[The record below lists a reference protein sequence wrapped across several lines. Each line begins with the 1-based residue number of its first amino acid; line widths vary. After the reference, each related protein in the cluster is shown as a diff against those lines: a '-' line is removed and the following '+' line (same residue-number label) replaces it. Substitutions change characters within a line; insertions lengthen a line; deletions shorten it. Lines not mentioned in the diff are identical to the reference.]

1 VTVTLKLR
9 TRLAIAGSLLI
20 ATTVATGI
28 WSVSSFRR
36 VSQVVGKTV
45 ADDERTTDATS
56 KLAGNLE
63 REDDAM
69 LLTLS
74 EEATG
79 RADLAVQ
86 RAKVT
91 AALHH
96 VATEL
101 DAPSER
107 EIATQLRTDIDAYHR
122 AVDAL
127 VARAQAPDARMQY
140 HENVNPLLRRA
151 VATTYQIRDRHFRSS
166 QAVAEWARDQSTRS
180 MEIVAAISLAA
191 LLLLIAIVYHL
202 ARVVMLPLGE
212 MRRAVEAIR
221 RSDFS
226 QRVGVRRDDELGRL
240 AGGLNQMADELE
252 EFRRANIGEVI
263 RAKETLEATLEALPD
278 AVVVIDEDRRVSSEN
293 PRAREILGSA
303 REGSLDD
310 LRLPASTLETIDA
323 VLRSGVAR
331 EPTVDLAKTIEVA
344 VDGSARRWLPRI
356 VPIKRRRGAVLVLS
370 DVTDLVR
377 LDEMR
382 LELVAVASH
391 ELRTPLTTLRM
402 TLLMLQ
408 ERAAHY
414 GDRDRDL
421 VATAMLG
428 IDQLSVLVD
437 EFLDLTQIEAGQL
450 RLHWGRVALQD
461 LVDTCVRAVAPSCD
475 AAEIAL
481 EVALAPGIPSSI
493 AGDRARIAM
502 VLSNVLSN
510 AVKYTPEHGRIALR
524 VAMAPDPRLVVIEV
538 TDTGSG
544 VPPELRERI
553 FERFFRVEHAR
564 GGEISL
570 AGVGIGLYIARQ
582 VIEAHG
588 GQIRC
593 EESADHG
600 AQFVL
605 TIPPEREEGRSR
617 DRPQRVTAAPAI
629 RRLGL

>member
-1 VTVTLKLR
+1 MTVTLRLR

-36 VSQVVGKTV
+36 VSQVVGVTV

-56 KLAGNLE
+56 KLAGSLE

-74 EEATG
+74 EEAKG

-91 AALHH
+91 AALQH

-107 EIATQLRTDIDAYHR
+107 EIATQLHTDIDAYHR
-122 AVDAL
+122 TVDAL
-127 VARAQAPDARMQY
+127 VARAQAPDARMHY
-140 HENVNPLLRRA
+140 HEDVNPLLRRA

-221 RSDFS
+221 QSDFS
-226 QRVGVRRDDELGRL
+226 QRVGVRRADELGQL

-252 EFRRANIGEVI
+252 QFRRANIGEVI
-263 RAKETLEATLEALPD
+263 RTKETLEATLEALPD
-278 AVVVIDEDRRVSSEN
+278 AVVVIDADRRVSSEN
-293 PRAREILGSA
+293 PRARETLGSA
-303 REGSLDD
+303 REGALGD
-310 LRLPASTLETIDA
+310 LRLPGSTLETIDS

-344 VDGSARRWLPRI
+344 VDGSARRLLPRV

-391 ELRTPLTTLRM
+391 ELRTPVTTLRM

-408 ERAAHY
+408 ERASGY

-428 IDQLSVLVD
+428 VDQLSVLVD

-450 RLHWGRVALQD
+450 RLHWGPVALTD
-461 LVDTCVRAVAPSCD
+461 LVDTCVRAIAPSCD
-475 AAEIAL
+475 AADITLDVE
-481 EVALAPGIPSSI
+481 LAPELPPSI
-493 AGDRARIAM
+493 AGDRARLAM

-524 VAMAPDPRLVVIEV
+524 VAMASAPKLVAIEV

-544 VPPELRERI
+544 VPPEFRERI

-593 EESADHG
+593 EEGTDHG
-600 AQFVL
+600 ARFVL
-605 TIPPEREEGRSR
+605 AIPQEREEGRSR
-617 DRPQRVTAAPAI
+617 ERPGMGTAAH
-629 RRLGL
+629 R